1 MDEETTIWQGNPSQV
16 LNLHVFLL
24 CGFVA
29 AGLIAAAVAFHTS
42 LGFPGTYIVGGLA
55 IAPILFAFVK
65 WLQVKFQRYELTT
78 ERLRLRCGILSR
90 RTDEIELYRVK
101 DYVLQEPFMLRLW
114 GAGDIVLTT
123 TDDANPS
130 VLLRAINQP
139 EGLRDQIRK
148 HVELRREAKR
158 VRITE
163 ME

>member
-1 MDEETTIWQGNPSQV
+1 MDEETTIWQGHPSQI

-24 CGFVA
+24 CGLAA
-29 AGLIAAAVAFHTS
+29 AGLLVAAVVLREN
-42 LGFPGTYIVGGLA
+42 LGVPGAYIVAGVALV
-55 IAPILFAFVK
+55 PFLFAFAK

-78 ERLRLRCGILSR
+78 ERLRLQRGVFSR
-90 RTDEIELYRVK
+90 TTDEIELYRVK
-101 DYVLQEPFMLRLW
+101 DYVLREPFALRLW
-114 GAGDIVLTT
+114 GVGDVALTT

-130 VLLRAINQP
+130 VLLKAVTRPDA
-139 EGLRDQIRK
+139 LRDQIRK